1 MSNPT
6 IMFKGTEYPLATT
19 LRVAYKIQGQN
30 DHKPYMQIFEG
41 MFEMTIEK
49 QIGMLY
55 AAFACANPTEA
66 KTVKEQEFVDYC
78 LDNMNL
84 TEMMTILRDVSEG
97 ILGIEKDKQDDDSD
111 AKNE

>member
-41 MFEMTIEK
+41 MNEMPIEK

-55 AAFACANPTEA
+55 AAFVCANPIDA

-84 TEMMTILRDVSEG
+84 SEMMTILRDVSKG
-97 ILGIEKDKQDDDSD
+97 IIGINDDDDDAD